1 MSITI
6 DLEPE
11 IERQLRII
19 AEEEGITIELLVKRI
34 IENYIKEY
42 RQSKALEL

>member
-6 DLEPE
+6 NLEPE

-19 AEEEGITIELLVKRI
+19 AEEEEITIELLVKRI
-34 IENYIKEY
+34 IEDYIREY
-42 RQSKALEL
+42 KQSKGLEL

>member
-6 DLEPE
+6 NLDPD

-19 AEEEGITIELLVKRI
+19 AEEEGITTELLVKRI
-34 IENYIKEY
+34 IEDYIREY
-42 RQSKALEL
+42 KQSKTLEL

>member
-11 IERQLRII
+11 IERQLRIV
-19 AEEEGITIELLVKRI
+19 AEEEGVTIELLVKRI

>member
-11 IERQLRII
+11 IERQLRVI
-19 AEEEGITIELLVKRI
+19 AEKEGITIELLVKRI
-34 IENYIKEY
+34 IEDYIKAY
-42 RQSKALEL
+42 KQSKRIAL